1 MRKNRLLLFAAL
13 AVFIL
18 LVWKAP
24 AAREGAQWGLTLLS
38 ELLIPSLLPCFAL
51 SGLLNRLGLAEALE
65 RPCAGLMGHFSQSGA
80 VASALLSGL
89 LGGYPLG
96 AAAVAQLYE
105 SGRIDREDAESA
117 LSFCDNTGPAFAVA
131 ALGSGALGSA
141 ALGLLLYAVQLVT
154 ALLVGLL
161 FRRRTQKRAEPEQTV
176 ETKSEPDFSAA
187 LSESVKSALSS
198 LLSVGAFV
206 IFFAALLFVADD
218 SGLFT
223 LLSLPLMRL
232 TALEPGACRALLW
245 SFFELSGSVGLLR
258 SLPLSA
264 AKLAIA
270 SFALSWGGLCVHFQS
285 TAVTA
290 GAGLRSGKRLWGK
303 LLQGVLAGLIA
314 YALGLLLKL

>member
-1 MRKNRLLLFAAL
+1 MRKNRLLLFSTL
-13 AVFIL
+13 SVFIL

-24 AAREGAQWGLTLLS
+24 AAREGAQWGLTLLW
-38 ELLIPSLLPCFAL
+38 ELLLPSLLPCFAL

-65 RPCAGLMGHFSQSGA
+65 RPCQKLMGLFAQSGA

-96 AAAVAQLYE
+96 AATVTQLYE
-105 SGRIDREDAESA
+105 SGRITKEDAEFA

-141 ALGLLLYAVQLVT
+141 SLGLLLYLVQLMT

-161 FRRRTQKRAEPEQTV
+161 FRRKAWDGTARK
-176 ETKSEPDFSAA
+176 ETAQSRSEPSFSAA
-187 LSESVKSALSS
+187 LSESVKSAMAS
-198 LLSVGAFV
+198 LLNVGAFV
-206 IFFAALLFVADD
+206 IFFAALLFVADEA
-218 SGLFT
+218 GLFT
-223 LLSLPLMRL
+223 LLSLPLMKL
-232 TALEPGACRALLW
+232 TGLEPGACRALLW

-264 AKLAIA
+264 GSLAIA

-285 TAVTA
+285 TALTA
-290 GAGLRSGKRLWGK
+290 EAGLRNGKRLTGK
-303 LLQGVLAGLIA
+303 LLQGVLAGLLA
-314 YALGLLLKL
+314 YALGLLLKI